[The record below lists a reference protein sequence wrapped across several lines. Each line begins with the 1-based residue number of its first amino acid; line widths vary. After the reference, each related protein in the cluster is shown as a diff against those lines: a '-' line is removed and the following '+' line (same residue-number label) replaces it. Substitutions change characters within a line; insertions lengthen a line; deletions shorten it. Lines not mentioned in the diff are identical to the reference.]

1 VILGEWGESFRPS
14 GPKRGVYVLPPRLSR
29 LPVRVLPGELFLHA
43 AVTGRSR
50 LLGLAALPP
59 LAPAHGLWL
68 PGTRSVHTAG
78 MRFALD
84 LLWCDGRGRVV
95 RVDEAVGPWRVRTCR
110 AAASVIEVAAGAGG
124 RWAASLRMDR

>member
-1 VILGEWGESFRPS
+1 
-14 GPKRGVYVLPPRLSR
+14 
-29 LPVRVLPGELFLHA
+29 VLPGELFLHE
-43 AVTGRSR
+43 AVTARAR

-59 LAPAHGLWL
+59 LASAHGLWL

-84 LLWCDGRGRVV
+84 LLWCDERGRVV
-95 RVDEAVGPWRVRTCR
+95 RVDPRVGPARLRTCR
-110 AAASVIEVAAGAGG
+110 AAASVIEVAAGGGG